1 MAVITPYW
9 GLDGLIVCMSLM
21 VAAYMF
27 MTRKFKY
34 WVKRGITELTPTP
47 FIGNIADCVLLKK
60 SNAEFLRDLYEQSK
74 GLPYVGFYVFDKP
87 YLLVRDP
94 ELVKHVLVKDFNV
107 FYDRFAS
114 TDAENDRLGYANLFM
129 IKNPAWKQLRMKLTP
144 IFTSGKL
151 KKMFELLVLIINDL
165 DKHFESYH
173 LEGNGKTLE
182 VKELCAKFTTDMIGS
197 VAFGLQANALND
209 PKSMFRQIGRE
220 IFNYNFVRSLDFTT
234 IFFFPNLAKYLRP
247 KFFGKGP
254 SKYLRTV
261 FWDVINHRIK
271 SGEKRNDLI
280 DILIELKE
288 KYKDEDTDGFKLD
301 GDDLVA
307 QAAIF
312 FTGGFET
319 SSTTMAFTLY
329 ELALNPDIQKTLRK
343 EIHDAIKK
351 NDGKLTYDMIM
362 TLPYLDMVV
371 SETLR
376 KYPPLGFLDRVAVA
390 DYKVP
395 NSDLVVEKNTPI
407 FISMAGMH
415 HDPQFF
421 PNPEKFDPLRFTEE
435 AKKSRL
441 NYTYFPFG
449 DGPHNCIGMRL
460 GLLQAKLGVLS
471 MLKDHEF
478 SVCEKTRI
486 PMVLDP
492 KGVTTTC
499 LGGLF
504 LNVRKATTVAG

>member
-9 GLDGLIVCMSLM
+9 GLDGLIVFMSLM

-34 WVKRGITELTPTP
+34 WAKRGVTEMSPKP
-47 FIGNIADCVLLKK
+47 FVGNFADCILLKK
-60 SNAEFLRDLYEQSK
+60 SNSEFVQDLYNQSK

-94 ELVKHVLVKDFNV
+94 ELVKHVLVKDFNM

-114 TDAENDRLGYANLFM
+114 TDEKDDRLGYANLFM
-129 IKNPAWKQLRMKLTP
+129 MKNPGWKHLRTKLTP

-151 KKMFELLVLIINDL
+151 KKMFDLLVVLVSDL
-165 DKHFESYH
+165 DKHLESYN
-173 LEGNGKTLE
+173 LEGNGKVLE
-182 VKELCAKFTTDMIGS
+182 VKEICANFTTDMIGS
-197 VAFGLQANALND
+197 VAFGLQANALSD
-209 PKSMFRQIGRE
+209 PKSTFRQVGRE
-220 IFNYNFVRSLDFTT
+220 IFTFNFLRSLDFTT
-234 IFFFPNLAKYLRP
+234 IFFFPNLAKYLKP

-254 SKYLRTV
+254 STYLRTI
-261 FWDVINHRIK
+261 FWDVINQRIE
-271 SGEKRNDLI
+271 SGQKRNDLI
-280 DILIELKE
+280 DLLIDLKE
-288 KYKDEDTDGFKLD
+288 KYKDETNNGFKLD

-329 ELALNPDIQKTLRK
+329 ELALNPEIQKTLRT
-343 EIHDAIKK
+343 EIVEAIEK
-351 NDGKLTYDMIM
+351 NEGKLTYDMIM
-362 TLPYLDMVV
+362 SLPYLDMVI

-376 KYPPLGFLDRVAVA
+376 KYPPLAFLDRVACA

-395 NSDLVVEKNTPI
+395 NSDLVIEKNTPI
-407 FISMAGMH
+407 FISMAGIH
-415 HDPQFF
+415 YDPEFF
-421 PNPEKFDPLRFTEE
+421 PDPEKFDPLRFTEE
-435 AKKSRL
+435 AKRARL

-460 GLLQAKLGVLS
+460 GLLQAKLGVLT
-471 MLKDHEF
+471 MLRDHEF
-478 SVCEKTRI
+478 TVCEKTRI
-486 PMVLDP
+486 PMALDP
-492 KGVTTTC
+492 KAVTTTC
-499 LGGLF
+499 LGGLY
-504 LNVRKATTVAG
+504 LNVRKAATTAG